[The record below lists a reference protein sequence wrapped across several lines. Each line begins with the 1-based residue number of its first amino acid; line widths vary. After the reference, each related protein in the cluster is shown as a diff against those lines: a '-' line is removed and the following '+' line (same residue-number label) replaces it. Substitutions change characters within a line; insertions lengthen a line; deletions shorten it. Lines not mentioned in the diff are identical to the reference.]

1 MKTNIAHQRHLANS
15 DELTK
20 FANYTLG
27 KGKLSEKDLIT
38 YSRIK
43 SSFEYLSKGINI
55 TNVVKL
61 ITEEYGL
68 QTTDAYNYI
77 FKSLKVFGVVFATDK
92 QGVKAVERENYMRL
106 AMMYEDRSNKADSEY
121 LKAKYLEYAL
131 RCRENASKIAGVFEK
146 EIENNIQVNLP
157 SIVLSRDSQLLQSN
171 VKDIDHEEI

>member
-1 MKTNIAHQRHLANS
+1 MKTNIAHQRHLS
-15 DELTK
+15 DKDELTK
-20 FANYTLG
+20 FANYALG
-27 KGKLSEKDLIT
+27 KGKLADRDLIT
-38 YSRIK
+38 YARIK
-43 SSFEYLSKGINI
+43 SCFEYLSKGINI

-61 ITEEYGL
+61 IVEEYSL
-68 QTTDAYNYI
+68 QTTDAYQYI

-121 LKAKYLEYAL
+121 LKSKYLELGL

-146 EIENNIQVNLP
+146 EVENNIQVNLP
-157 SIVLSRDSQLLQSN
+157 SIVLSGDSQLLQSN